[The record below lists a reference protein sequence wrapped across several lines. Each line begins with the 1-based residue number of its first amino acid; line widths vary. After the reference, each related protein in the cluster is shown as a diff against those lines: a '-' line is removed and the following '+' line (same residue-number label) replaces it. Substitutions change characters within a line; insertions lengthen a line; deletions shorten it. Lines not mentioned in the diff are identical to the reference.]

1 MKINNLLQEAFD
13 SAYQVYPIDSET
25 WEFFTSDGIRYLIK
39 TVRIP
44 DDYNIR
50 NMVTQYFLDTG
61 LTEIPAGHE
70 GVDIAFL
77 ESDGQWDDGKSKYIQ
92 GFEPKSKDS
101 PLKIFSTVFLLL
113 RNYVQTNNPSY
124 IIFRGEHQLGNV
136 YNRMIKKYLPPDYTT
151 YVNPAEGITYYLVIK
166 RGIVSS

>member
-13 SAYQVYPIDSET
+13 STYQVYRIDSET
-25 WEFFTSDGIRYLIK
+25 GEFFTTDGVRYLIK

-50 NMVTQYFLDTG
+50 GMVVQYFLDVG
-61 LTEIPAGHE
+61 LTEIPEGHE
-70 GVDIAFL
+70 GVDVAFL
-77 ESDGQWDDGKSKYIQ
+77 ESEGSWLDGKSKYRT

-101 PLKIFSTVFLLL
+101 PLKIFSTVFSVL
-113 RNYVQTNNPSY
+113 REYVQSNRPSY
-124 IIFRGEHQLGNV
+124 IIFRGERQLGNV
-136 YNRMIKKYLPPDYTT
+136 YDRMIKKFLPPDYTT